1 MASGKEKMMEIANE
15 YIKIVSSAKSSCN
28 SAAKN
33 ISGLR
38 VALEESWK
46 GASGDA
52 MEQALA
58 AIQAEILGVY
68 NDLDGVESAMTSRA
82 NKIYNNWSSTTVSAA
97 IVSAATASGSVGGG
111 GFGGSGGRDS
121 SMYEKIFNEQ
131 ERKVLEDTFKE
142 VYGKDVYH
150 GVKVYNDISTG
161 NVSWDTLENTLK
173 AVGVKSANVDVIVTT
188 CKTVTNPTGNMK
200 RLTDY
205 KNQYMNSAAK
215 RVVNGDIA
223 GGLAD
228 LGKSTALGLVSIGY
242 GAFEVAS
249 EVGANVISKTT
260 KKVSSALKVAGKYVP
275 GTSGKI
281 LKTTGNA
288 ISTVSDKVTGW
299 IRKLF

>member
-1 MASGKEKMMEIANE
+1 MASGKEEMMEIANE

-28 SAAKN
+28 DAAKS
-33 ISGLR
+33 ISALR
-38 VALEESWK
+38 LQLSESWK

-58 AIQAEILGVY
+58 AVQAEILAVY
-68 NDLDGVESAMTSRA
+68 TNLNGVESDMTSRA
-82 NKIYNNWSSTTVSAA
+82 NKIYNSW
-97 IVSAATASGSVGGG
+97 SAATVSTATASDIAGGG

-161 NVSWDTLENTLK
+161 NVSWDTLENTMK
-173 AVGVKSANVDVIVTT
+173 AVGVKSTNVDVIVTT

-249 EVGANVISKTT
+249 EVGANVISKIT

-275 GTSGKI
+275 GAGGKI
-281 LKTTGNA
+281 LKTAGNA